1 MPGLASQNP
10 VLVNERKFVGD
21 ARDLPFVLS
30 LLDARLLPDR
40 YHATGRINSVYFD
53 TPGLRAWDEKANGDN
68 LKRKVRAR
76 WYGRPG
82 DLSAPETPVFL
93 ELKRRI
99 GSARDKVRAEV
110 RAPTDLL
117 RAPLSDPR
125 WPALFAAHAPELGEP
140 VGPEW
145 APVCRIEY
153 DRVRYNDLENGSRV
167 SVDWAASP
175 GPRPSR
181 STRWSAN
188 SRTAAER
195 RRGGRRRCR
204 APGSA
209 SARSPSTAN
218 ACFASH
224 PEHPDMKLSAFSP
237 ESVGDGFLAVR
248 EQMSAADFLAALL
261 VSLAAAAAA
270 ALLYRFFYERRG
282 TGSQIHR

>member
-10 VLVNERKFVGD
+10 GLVNERKFVGD
-21 ARDLPFVLS
+21 ARDQPFVLS

-68 LKRKVRAR
+68 IKRKVRAR

-117 RAPLSDPR
+117 RAPLADPR

-167 SVDWAASP
+167 SVDWNVEGFPNEERFPWAAP
-175 GPRPSR
+175 VALDALVCEFKNCGGAPP
-181 STRWSAN
+181 RWSEALQGAGL
-188 SRTAAER
+188 RL
-195 RRGGRRRCR
+195 
-204 APGSA
+204 
-209 SARSPSTAN
+209 RS
-218 ACFASH
+218 
-224 PEHPDMKLSAFSP
+224 FSKYG
-237 ESVGDGFLAVR
+237 ECMLRITS
-248 EQMSAADFLAALL
+248 
-261 VSLAAAAAA
+261 
-270 ALLYRFFYERRG
+270 G
-282 TGSQIHR
+282 TP